1 LAISSAQSLRSRIGR
16 TNEGK
21 HVILLDTHVLYWMAN
36 DSKRLS
42 RRARETIREARQERH
57 AGIAIAT
64 ITVWELAWLAQ
75 NGRIELSV
83 SVESFVR
90 ELVARVILRPV
101 TPEIAALSVRLPNE
115 FPKDPADRLIAA
127 TSMVEGMRLVTAD
140 ARIRQ
145 SKVVETVW

>member
-1 LAISSAQSLRSRIGR
+1 M
-16 TNEGK
+16 
-21 HVILLDTHVLYWMAN
+21 ILLDTHVLFWMAN

-42 RRARETIREARQERH
+42 RRAREAIREARHEQRRNH
-57 AGIAIAT
+57 AGIAVAT

-75 NGRIELSV
+75 NGRITVAV

-90 ELVARVILRPV
+90 ELVARAMLRPV
-101 TPEIAALSVRLPNE
+101 TPEIAALSVRLPDE

-127 TSMVEGMRLVTAD
+127 TAMVEGIPLVTAD